1 MQITKIT
8 TTQPKQNSY
17 NNISKKQSTPSFKG
31 FDSFVV
37 NVMEAIERGGLVASF
52 TTQDMLGTNL
62 PRPITALSRNKK
74 ENKGQKN
81 KTFALKE
88 ALREFTTGPSMFIIP
103 GIILSTAKKSV
114 GKAVDVPT
122 QFIKGMGEI
131 YKSAPLTAE
140 GAPIAKGEFY
150 KNVFENVLKN
160 STTSLPEKELHAKAA
175 EFAEN
180 LVAIDKAKPKSF
192 IKNLRGIFEAGSQQD
207 LITELS
213 DKFFLTIKANS
224 EDALSDFT
232 IGTLDVGVDGVKKSA
247 PFKKLIGYMR
257 NYADD
262 VVEKTTETINIQSTK
277 PTLEKVTELINNINI
292 KRITGRFTLN
302 LLMAGAV
309 LCFLPFIPKIYNIS
323 KDNPAL
329 RGLEKPVEHETTE
342 STKKGA
348 N

>member
-8 TTQPKQNSY
+8 TTQPKQNNSISY
-17 NNISKKQSTPSFKG
+17 KQSTPSFKG
-31 FDSFVV
+31 FDSMVV

-103 GIILSTAKKSV
+103 GIILSVAKKSI
-114 GKAVDVPT
+114 GKAMDIPA

-131 YKSAPLTAE
+131 YKSAPLTAQ
-140 GAPIAKGEFY
+140 GAAVAKTEFY
-150 KNVFENVLKN
+150 KNVFENILKN
-160 STTSLPEKELHAKAA
+160 STTTLPEKELHAKAA

-180 LVAIDKAKPKSF
+180 LAQIDKAKPKNF
-192 IKNLRGIFEAGSQQD
+192 LKNFRGIFEAGSQQD

-213 DKFFLTIKANS
+213 DKFFHTIKTNN
-224 EDALSDFT
+224 DNALADFT
-232 IGTLDVGVDGVKKSA
+232 VGTLDVGVDGVKKSA

-262 VVEKTTETINIQSTK
+262 VVEKTTETINIQSAK
-277 PTLEKVTELINNINI
+277 PTLEKVTEFINNANI
-292 KRITGRFTLN
+292 KRITGRYTLN

-309 LCFLPFIPKIYNIS
+309 LCFLPMIPKIYNVS

-329 RGLEKPVEHETTE
+329 RGLEKPVEHEKAE
-342 STKKGA
+342 ITKKGA